1 MSLVTRRRVIYTGLS
16 RYLPETEL
24 LPIMSFWEAHY
35 AEKPAFALNEFLAE
49 VAKRCSHKLER
60 ASLYRE
66 LITIMNGPAAALLP
80 DPLVQLEAWRKGAGA
95 GAEEVS
101 GLDTQARQ
109 TFEALSARLFAALP
123 ESQLFAFRRLVSSNL
138 AKVSAET
145 ELRLRLRAWLEQGGG
160 LARISLD
167 IQQLRTLLSLIYG
180 GLCEHF
186 GPVQADQLLSQTVR
200 EVERMNLPLPPQ
212 KLL

>member
-1 MSLVTRRRVIYTGLS
+1 MSLVTRRRAIYTGLS

-80 DPLVQLEAWRKGAGA
+80 DPLVQLEAWRKGAGC

-101 GLDTQARQ
+101 GPDAQARE
-109 TFEALSARLFAALP
+109 TFEALSAVLFAALP
-123 ESQLFAFRRLVSSNL
+123 EVHLFAFRRLVASKL
-138 AKVSAET
+138 GEMEVET
-145 ELRLRLRAWLEQGGG
+145 ELRLRLRAWLEQGGS
-160 LARISLD
+160 LARIALTV
-167 IQQLRTLLSLIYG
+167 QQLRSLLTIIYS
-180 GLCEHF
+180 GLCEVF
-186 GPVQADQLLSQTVR
+186 GPVQADQLLSTAVR
-200 EVERMNLPLPPQ
+200 QVQGMNLRLAPQ

>member
-1 MSLVTRRRVIYTGLS
+1 MSLVTRRRAIYTGLS

-24 LPIMSFWEAHY
+24 LPIMSFWEANY

-49 VAKRCSHKLER
+49 VAKRCSQKLER
-60 ASLYRE
+60 ASLYR
-66 LITIMNGPAAALLP
+66 P
-80 DPLVQLEAWRKGAGA
+80 DA
-95 GAEEVS
+95 
-101 GLDTQARQ
+101 QARQ

-123 ESQLFAFRRLVSSNL
+123 ESQLFAFRRLVASNL
-138 AKVSAET
+138 AKVSGET

-186 GPVQADQLLSQTVR
+186 GPVQADQLLSQAVR